1 MSWVFD
7 FLSRRKVFAI
17 YLIILFLGAIVP
29 LGNTASEILMDNF
42 TLEIRWDYLLH
53 AMAYMPLPLLL
64 MLCFRKHKALSLW
77 ILIGLVGFLVP
88 VLFEMVQMI
97 IPYRSFNINDMVA
110 NGVGVMLGLLPAVL
124 VWRRIMP

>member
-1 MSWVFD
+1 MGLPSACNGVYATAAVVDVVFSEAQG
-7 FLSRRKVFAI
+7 FVFV
-17 YLIILFLGAIVP
+17 G
-29 LGNTASEILMDNF
+29 
-42 TLEIRWDYLLH
+42 
-53 AMAYMPLPLLL
+53 
-64 MLCFRKHKALSLW
+64 
-77 ILIGLVGFLVP
+77 LIGLVGFLVP